1 MARMFIVGA
10 GRDQVRGE
18 GGPVGDHPQ
27 DGAVGRPVR
36 LKNPNVKYSAEEYDL
51 SSIRTRSRRS
61 IRRAMHLW
69 RCTRLPRHQMQTNWL
84 MMTKLFN
91 HLSIKVGL

>member
-18 GGPVGDHPQ
+18 GPVGDHRQ

-51 SSIRTRSRRS
+51 SSIRTRSRSS
-61 IRRAMHLW
+61 IRRAMHLYFVAN
-69 RCTRLPRHQMQTNWL
+69 PIN
-84 MMTKLFN
+84 LFVR
-91 HLSIKVGL
+91 I

>member
-36 LKNPNVKYSAEEYDL
+36 LKNPNVKYSAPSEQE
-51 SSIRTRSRRS
+51 
-61 IRRAMHLW
+61 AGG
-69 RCTRLPRHQMQTNWL
+69 Q
-84 MMTKLFN
+84 
-91 HLSIKVGL
+91 